1 MNYVVLSYGTALP
14 NYINNIEQAKK
25 YFNNTLLN
33 KYKKLIIPYLKK
45 GGFEFG
51 ADLWKNFRIKISKFP
66 VEQVKITYNSKTG
79 KINTTKKIVG
89 YKNLRFLLFDIYF
102 EDTNN
107 DGCEYILQQIK
118 KSGLL
123 NSDIWIK
130 NKCLIIP

>member
-1 MNYVVLSYGTALP
+1 MNYVVLSYGTELP

-79 KINTTKKIVG
+79 KINSTKKIVG

-118 KSGLL
+118 KTGLL
-123 NSDIWIK
+123 NTDISIK

>member
-1 MNYVVLSYGTALP
+1 MNYVVLSYGTELP
-14 NYINNIEQAKK
+14 TYINNIEQAKK

-33 KYKKLIIPYLKK
+33 RYKKLIIPYLKK

-66 VEQVKITYNSKTG
+66 VEKVIITYNSKTG
-79 KINTTKKIVG
+79 KINSTKKIVG

-118 KSGLL
+118 KTGLL

>member
-1 MNYVVLSYGTALP
+1 MNYVVLSYGTELP

-25 YFNNTLLN
+25 YFYNTLLN
-33 KYKKLIIPYLKK
+33 KYKKAIIPYLKK

-66 VEQVKITYNSKTG
+66 VEQVMISYNSKTG
-79 KINTTKKIVG
+79 KINSTKKIVG

-102 EDTNN
+102 EDSNN
-107 DGCEYILQQIK
+107 EGCEYILNQII

-123 NSDIWIK
+123 NTDVRIK
-130 NKCLIIP
+130 NRCLSIS